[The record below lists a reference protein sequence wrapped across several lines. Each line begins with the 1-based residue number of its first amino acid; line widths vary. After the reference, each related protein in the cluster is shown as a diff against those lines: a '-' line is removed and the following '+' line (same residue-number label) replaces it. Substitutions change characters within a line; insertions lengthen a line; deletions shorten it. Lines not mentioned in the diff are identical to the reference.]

1 MKMRVLLTLAGL
13 AIGFAVPALAQEQNT
28 VDPEVRQQ
36 IEAALTKFDEA
47 FNRNDASAIADQF
60 RFDAVDVWAG
70 APDGGMVFG
79 QQAIQKRYAAESAS
93 GINNLAHKLLQVYA
107 IGNDICA
114 ITEWSQGVHS
124 GGHYAVTIY
133 VRDADE
139 WKVRMHYV
147 N

>member
-70 APDGGMVFG
+70 APEGGWSLVN
-79 QQAIQKRYAAESAS
+79 KRSRKDMRPS
-93 GINNLAHKLLQVYA
+93 PHRV
-107 IGNDICA
+107 
-114 ITEWSQGVHS
+114 
-124 GGHYAVTIY
+124 
-133 VRDADE
+133 
-139 WKVRMHYV
+139 
-147 N
+147 